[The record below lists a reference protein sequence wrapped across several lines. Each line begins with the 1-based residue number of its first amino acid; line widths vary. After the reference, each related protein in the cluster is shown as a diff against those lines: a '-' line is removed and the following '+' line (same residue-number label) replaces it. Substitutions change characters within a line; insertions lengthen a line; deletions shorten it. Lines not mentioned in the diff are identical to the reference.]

1 MSEISIKID
10 LVSNAIVC
18 TASCNRFHVKDA
30 YECYICRKSVDL
42 FMGRRSIKASRQKE
56 IIEAFYKL
64 AKKEGLENASI
75 AKTAAL
81 ININPS
87 LVIHYFK
94 TKEYLVY
101 GLIEYILDKYLL
113 IYKTPAAYNNDPQKK
128 LLKVVD
134 NIFSQKW
141 NALFDDSVSYSCYSL
156 AFRDKE
162 VKEKY
167 KLLLDTLRSN
177 FKEII
182 IECNKQGVLNVKDP
196 ALVADT
202 IFVLVDGAYYYLSL
216 VSNKEEYKRKL
227 AQYKNQALLQLN
239 FVSSSSGKAQSRR
252 LKQ

>member
-1 MSEISIKID
+1 
-10 LVSNAIVC
+10 
-18 TASCNRFHVKDA
+18 
-30 YECYICRKSVDL
+30 
-42 FMGRRSIKASRQKE
+42 MGRRSIKESRQKE
-56 IIEAFYKL
+56 IIEAFYEL
-64 AKKEGLENASI
+64 ARQEGLENASI

-101 GLIEYILDKYLL
+101 GLIEHILDKYLL
-113 IYKTPAAYNNDPQKK
+113 IFKTPAAYNNDPQKK

-141 NALFDDSVSYSCYSL
+141 NTLFDDSVSYSCYSL

-177 FKEII
+177 FREII
-182 IECNKQGVLNVKDP
+182 VECNKQGVLSVKDP

-216 VSNKEEYKRKL
+216 VSNKQEYKRKL
-227 AQYKNQALLQLN
+227 AEYKKQALMQLN
-239 FVSSSSGKAQSRR
+239 FVSSSSSGKVRSKRSR
-252 LKQ
+252 Q